1 MNTRAEAYE
10 LLVGHVDSDS
20 LRRHCLAVETGL
32 RSYAKKL
39 NEDEEKW
46 AVVGVLHDFD
56 YEKHP
61 DEHPAWGMRLL
72 ESQGWDAEIIRAIGS
87 HNSVLGIPRETLLE
101 KHLYACDELSGL
113 ITAAVYVRPSR
124 SVHDLEPKSVI
135 KKLKDKSFAAG
146 VNRDEVYE
154 GAELIGVSLEEH
166 IGNLIEAFRGN
177 AEVLGLKGNL

>member
-1 MNTRAEAYE
+1 MRVLVIGGDFEMNTRAEAYE
-10 LLVGHVDSDS
+10 LLIGHVDSDS

-61 DEHPAWGMRLL
+61 EEHPAWGMRLL

-87 HNSVLGIPRETLLE
+87 H
-101 KHLYACDELSGL
+101 
-113 ITAAVYVRPSR
+113 
-124 SVHDLEPKSVI
+124 
-135 KKLKDKSFAAG
+135 
-146 VNRDEVYE
+146 
-154 GAELIGVSLEEH
+154 
-166 IGNLIEAFRGN
+166 
-177 AEVLGLKGNL
+177 